1 MIALW
6 AGSVHGRDFATRNSS
21 IDRTR
26 TYIIIL
32 INPIFLAFGGVDKMG
47 SKEFSE
53 RWLVNGIQE
62 DYKNW
67 LPRGVVGH
75 QKASRIFIE
84 SPTGTGK
91 SSFVLNKLF
100 PFAAENN
107 YNVLYL
113 TNRSALNQ
121 QMRNT
126 VAQKLEGK
134 EEIKKDE
141 VDFYL
146 PGSFCRLTVIN
157 YQAISLNPTALETF
171 LNDYAYIVFDEAHF
185 FIEDSLFNAK
195 TGLLLKSVL
204 DALPDAV
211 WIFLSATLDG
221 SEELLLAAADK
232 IQPNN
237 LVDANLNKVV
247 FKEHCIVYK
256 NNYQSAVYT
265 PSFFRGIDD
274 LMPVIN
280 RTMGEKWLI
289 FVSSI
294 QRGKALQQRI
304 KKETGRKAV
313 FLSSE
318 NKADKRWKTLS
329 TEERYDEDVLI
340 TTKVLDNGVNISDKG
355 VRHIVIPFCD
365 QTEFMQMLGRR
376 RTDEGERVCL
386 YVEVPT
392 IQKINTLRHGVA
404 AKRNAINRVNSV
416 NRCNLNKRNALLAK
430 MWEAGRKDINSLFYI
445 NEAGDLVPNFLAEKK
460 LKQLSDF
467 YGTLAAHYKEGA
479 CYEKTVLTWIK
490 MEDSE
495 PVYLGQIGSEDI
507 IGFLSHWDGEKIQM
521 AEWENF
527 YKEFERLYGQE
538 CRNRFPIDSAEY
550 QKAFSVRKAPPRR
563 KSTVNRQ
570 MQILGLP
577 YKLNKE
583 NNCWV
588 LHKQKLQ

>member
-47 SKEFSE
+47 IKEFSE
-53 RWLVNGIQE
+53 RWLVNGIEE

-67 LPRGVVGH
+67 LPRGVERH

-91 SSFVLNKLF
+91 SSFVLDKLF
-100 PFAAENN
+100 PFAAEKN
-107 YNVLYL
+107 YNILYL
-113 TNRSALNQ
+113 ANRSALNQ
-121 QMRNT
+121 QIRNA
-126 VAQKLEGK
+126 VARKLKVK
-134 EEIKKDE
+134 EKIKKDE
-141 VDFYL
+141 ATFYL
-146 PGSFCRLTVIN
+146 PESFCCLTVIN
-157 YQAISLNPTALETF
+157 YQAISLDSTALETF
-171 LNDYAYIVFDEAHF
+171 LSDYAYIVFDEAHF
-185 FIEDSLFNAK
+185 FVEDSLFNAK

-204 DALPDAV
+204 DASPDAV

-237 LVDANLNKVV
+237 LIDANLNKLVLRD
-247 FKEHCIVYK
+247 HRIVYK

-280 RTMGEKWLI
+280 RTVGEKWLI

-318 NKADKRWKTLS
+318 NKAGKRWEMLS
-329 TEERYDEDVLI
+329 AEERYDEDVLI
-340 TTKVLDNGVNISDKG
+340 ATKVLDNGVNIRDED

-365 QTEFMQMLGRR
+365 RTEFMQMLGRR
-376 RTDEGERVCL
+376 RTHEGERVCL

-392 IQKINTLRHGVA
+392 IQKINTLRHGVET
-404 AKRNAINRVNSV
+404 KRKAINGVNG
-416 NRCNLNKRNALLAK
+416 CAPNKKKALLAK

-445 NEAGDLVPNFLAEKK
+445 NKAGNLTSNFLAEEK

-467 YGTLAAHYKEGA
+467 YGTLAVRYKEGA

-495 PVYLGQIGSEDI
+495 PVYLGQTASEDI
-507 IGFLSHWDGEKIQM
+507 IGFLSRWEGEKIQM
-521 AEWENF
+521 VEWENF
-527 YKEFERLYGQE
+527 YREFERLYNQE

-550 QKAFSVRKAPPRR
+550 QKAVSVRKAPPRR

-588 LHKQKLQ
+588 LYKQK

>member
-1 MIALW
+1 ME
-6 AGSVHGRDFATRNSS
+6 V
-21 IDRTR
+21 RT
-26 TYIIIL
+26 
-32 INPIFLAFGGVDKMG
+32 FC
-47 SKEFSE
+47 E

-67 LPRGVVGH
+67 LPRGVERH

-91 SSFVLNKLF
+91 SSFVLDKLF
-100 PFAAENN
+100 PFAAEKN
-107 YNVLYL
+107 YNILYL
-113 TNRSALNQ
+113 ANRSALNQ
-121 QMRNT
+121 QIKNAAAR
-126 VAQKLEGK
+126 KLEVKGK
-134 EEIKKDE
+134 IKKDE
-141 VDFYL
+141 ATFYL
-146 PGSFCRLTVIN
+146 PGSFCCLTVIN
-157 YQAISLNPTALETF
+157 YQAISLNPMALKMF
-171 LNDYAYIVFDEAHF
+171 LSNYTYIVFDEAHF

-204 DALPDAV
+204 NESPDAV

-237 LVDANLNKVV
+237 LIDANLNKVV
-247 FKEHCIVYK
+247 FRDHCIVYK
-256 NNYQSAVYT
+256 NDYQSAVYT

-280 RTMGEKWLI
+280 RTAGEKWLI
-289 FVSSI
+289 FISSI

-376 RTDEGERVCL
+376 RTAEGERVYL

-392 IQKINTLRHGVA
+392 IQKVNTLRHGVET
-404 AKRNAINRVNSV
+404 KQNAINGVKRCAP
-416 NRCNLNKRNALLAK
+416 NRRNALLAK

-445 NEAGDLVPNFLAEKK
+445 NETGNLTPNFLAEKK

-467 YGTLAAHYKEGA
+467 YSTLAAHYKEGA

-490 MEDSE
+490 MEKSE
-495 PVYLGQIGSEDI
+495 PVYLGQTVSEGI
-507 IGFLSHWDGEKIQM
+507 IGFLSHWEGEKIQM
-521 AEWENF
+521 VEWENF
-527 YKEFERLYGQE
+527 YKEFEHLYNQE

-550 QKAFSVRKAPPRR
+550 QKAVSVRKAPPRR
-563 KSTVNRQ
+563 KSTVNHQ

-577 YKLNKE
+577 YELNKE

-588 LHKQKLQ
+588 LYKQK

>member
-1 MIALW
+1 ME
-6 AGSVHGRDFATRNSS
+6 V
-21 IDRTR
+21 RT
-26 TYIIIL
+26 
-32 INPIFLAFGGVDKMG
+32 FC
-47 SKEFSE
+47 E
-53 RWLVNGIQE
+53 RWLVNGIEE

-67 LPRGVVGH
+67 LPRGVERH

-91 SSFVLNKLF
+91 SSFILDKLF
-100 PFAAENN
+100 PFAAESN

-113 TNRSALNQ
+113 ANRSALNQ
-121 QMRNT
+121 QIKNALAR
-126 VAQKLEGK
+126 KLEVKGK
-134 EEIKKDE
+134 IKKDE
-141 VDFYL
+141 ATFYL
-146 PGSFCRLTVIN
+146 PGSFCYLTVIN
-157 YQAISLNPTALETF
+157 YQAISLNPMALKMF
-171 LNDYAYIVFDEAHF
+171 LSDYTYIVFDEAHF
-185 FIEDSLFNAK
+185 FAEDSLFNAK
-195 TGLLLKSVL
+195 TGLLLKLVL
-204 DALPDAV
+204 NESPDAV

-221 SEELLLAAADK
+221 SEDLLLTAADK

-237 LVDANLNKVV
+237 LIDANLNKVV
-247 FKEHCIVYK
+247 FRDHCIVYK

-280 RTMGEKWLI
+280 RTAGEKWLI
-289 FVSSI
+289 FISSI

-376 RTDEGERVCL
+376 RTDEGERVYL

-392 IQKINTLRHGVA
+392 IQKVNTLRHGVET
-404 AKRNAINRVNSV
+404 KRNAINGVK
-416 NRCNLNKRNALLAK
+416 RCAPNKRNALLAK

-445 NEAGDLVPNFLAEKK
+445 NETGNLTPNFLAEKK

-467 YGTLAAHYKEGA
+467 YSTLAAHYKEGA

-490 MEDSE
+490 MEKSE
-495 PVYLGQIGSEDI
+495 LVYLGQTVSEGI
-507 IGFLSHWDGEKIQM
+507 IGFLSHWEGEKIQVV
-521 AEWENF
+521 EWENF
-527 YKEFERLYGQE
+527 YKEFERLYNQE
-538 CRNRFPIDSAEY
+538 CRNRFPIDSTEY
-550 QKAFSVRKAPPRR
+550 QKAVSVRKAPPRR

-588 LHKQKLQ
+588 LHKQK

>member
-1 MIALW
+1 ME
-6 AGSVHGRDFATRNSS
+6 V
-21 IDRTR
+21 RT
-26 TYIIIL
+26 
-32 INPIFLAFGGVDKMG
+32 FC
-47 SKEFSE
+47 E

-67 LPRGVVGH
+67 LPRGVERH

-91 SSFVLNKLF
+91 SSFILDKLF
-100 PFAAENN
+100 PFAAESN
-107 YNVLYL
+107 YNILYL
-113 TNRSALNQ
+113 ANRSALNQ
-121 QMRNT
+121 QIKNALAR
-126 VAQKLEGK
+126 KLEVKGK
-134 EEIKKDE
+134 IKKDE
-141 VDFYL
+141 ATFYL
-146 PGSFCRLTVIN
+146 PGSFCCLTVIN
-157 YQAISLNPTALETF
+157 YQAISLNPMALKMF
-171 LNDYAYIVFDEAHF
+171 LSDYAYIVFDEAHF
-185 FIEDSLFNAK
+185 FVEDSLFNAK

-204 DALPDAV
+204 NESPDAV

-221 SEELLLAAADK
+221 SEDLLLTAADK
-232 IQPNN
+232 VQPNN
-237 LVDANLNKVV
+237 LIDANLNKVV
-247 FKEHCIVYK
+247 FRDHCIVYK
-256 NNYQSAVYT
+256 NNHQSAVYT

-280 RTMGEKWLI
+280 RTAGEKWLI
-289 FVSSI
+289 FISSI

-318 NKADKRWKTLS
+318 NKAGKRWEMLS
-329 TEERYDEDVLI
+329 AEERYDEDVLI
-340 TTKVLDNGVNISDKG
+340 ATKVLDNGVNIRDED

-376 RTDEGERVCL
+376 RTHEGERVCL

-392 IQKINTLRHGVA
+392 IQKINTLRHGVET
-404 AKRNAINRVNSV
+404 KRKAINGVKRCAP
-416 NRCNLNKRNALLAK
+416 NRRNALLAK
-430 MWEAGRKDINSLFYI
+430 MWETGRKDINSLFYI
-445 NEAGDLVPNFLAEKK
+445 NEAGNLTPNFLAEKK

-467 YGTLAAHYKEGA
+467 YSTLAAHYKEGA

-490 MEDSE
+490 MEKSE
-495 PVYLGQIGSEDI
+495 PVYLGQTVSEGI
-507 IGFLSHWDGEKIQM
+507 IGFLSHWEGEKIQM

-527 YKEFERLYGQE
+527 YKEFECLYDQE

-550 QKAFSVRKAPPRR
+550 QKAFSVRKAPSRR

-588 LHKQKLQ
+588 LHKQK

>member
-1 MIALW
+1 ME
-6 AGSVHGRDFATRNSS
+6 V
-21 IDRTR
+21 RT
-26 TYIIIL
+26 
-32 INPIFLAFGGVDKMG
+32 FC
-47 SKEFSE
+47 E
-53 RWLVNGIQE
+53 RWLINGIQE

-67 LPRGVVGH
+67 LPRGVERH

-91 SSFVLNKLF
+91 SSFILDKLF
-100 PFAAENN
+100 PFAAESN

-113 TNRSALNQ
+113 ANRSALNQ
-121 QMRNT
+121 QIKNALAR
-126 VAQKLEGK
+126 KLEVKGK
-134 EEIKKDE
+134 IKKDE
-141 VDFYL
+141 ATFYL
-146 PGSFCRLTVIN
+146 PGSFCCLTVIN
-157 YQAISLNPTALETF
+157 YQAISLNPMALKMF
-171 LNDYAYIVFDEAHF
+171 LSDYAYIVFDEAHF

-195 TGLLLKSVL
+195 TGLLLKSIL
-204 DALPDAV
+204 NESPDAV

-221 SEELLLAAADK
+221 SEDLLLTAADK

-237 LVDANLNKVV
+237 LIDANLNKVV
-247 FKEHCIVYK
+247 FRDHCIVYK

-280 RTMGEKWLI
+280 RTAGEKWLI
-289 FVSSI
+289 FISSI

-376 RTDEGERVCL
+376 RTAEGERVYL

-392 IQKINTLRHGVA
+392 IQKVNTLRHGVET
-404 AKRNAINRVNSV
+404 KRNAINGVKRCAP
-416 NRCNLNKRNALLAK
+416 NRRNALLAK

-445 NEAGDLVPNFLAEKK
+445 NETGNLTPNFLAEKK

-490 MEDSE
+490 MEKSE
-495 PVYLGQIGSEDI
+495 PAYLGQTVSEGI
-507 IGFLSHWDGEKIQM
+507 IGFLSHWEGEKIQM

-527 YKEFERLYGQE
+527 YKEFECLYDQE

-550 QKAFSVRKAPPRR
+550 QKAVSVRKAPPRR
-563 KSTVNRQ
+563 KSTVNHQ

-588 LHKQKLQ
+588 LHKQK

>member
-1 MIALW
+1 ME
-6 AGSVHGRDFATRNSS
+6 V
-21 IDRTR
+21 RT
-26 TYIIIL
+26 
-32 INPIFLAFGGVDKMG
+32 FC
-47 SKEFSE
+47 E

-67 LPRGVVGH
+67 LPRGVERH

-91 SSFVLNKLF
+91 SSFVLDKLF

-113 TNRSALNQ
+113 ANRFALNQ
-121 QMRNT
+121 QIKNALAR
-126 VAQKLEGK
+126 KLEVKGK
-134 EEIKKDE
+134 IKKDE
-141 VDFYL
+141 ATFYL
-146 PGSFCRLTVIN
+146 PESFCCLTVIN
-157 YQAISLNPTALETF
+157 YQAISLDSTALETF
-171 LNDYAYIVFDEAHF
+171 LSDYAYIVFDEAHF
-185 FIEDSLFNAK
+185 FVEDSLFNAK

-204 DALPDAV
+204 DASPDAV

-237 LVDANLNKVV
+237 LIDANLNKLVLRD
-247 FKEHCIVYK
+247 HRIVYK

-280 RTMGEKWLI
+280 RTVGEKWLI

-318 NKADKRWKTLS
+318 NKAGKRWEMLS
-329 TEERYDEDVLI
+329 AEERYDEDVLI
-340 TTKVLDNGVNISDKG
+340 ATKVLDNGVNIRDED

-365 QTEFMQMLGRR
+365 RTEFMQMLGRR
-376 RTDEGERVCL
+376 RTHEGERVCL

-392 IQKINTLRHGVA
+392 IQKINTLRHGVET
-404 AKRNAINRVNSV
+404 KRKAINGVNG
-416 NRCNLNKRNALLAK
+416 CAPNKKNALLAK

-445 NEAGDLVPNFLAEKK
+445 NKDGNLTSNFLAEKK

-467 YGTLAAHYKEGA
+467 YGMLAAHYKEGA

-490 MEDSE
+490 MEKSE
-495 PVYLGQIGSEDI
+495 PVYLGQTASEDI
-507 IGFLSHWDGEKIQM
+507 IGFLSRWEGEKIRM

-550 QKAFSVRKAPPRR
+550 QKAFSVRKAPSRR
-563 KSTVNRQ
+563 KSTVNCQ

-577 YKLNKE
+577 YELNKE

-588 LHKQKLQ
+588 LHKQK

>member
-1 MIALW
+1 MA
-6 AGSVHGRDFATRNSS
+6 V
-21 IDRTR
+21 RT
-26 TYIIIL
+26 
-32 INPIFLAFGGVDKMG
+32 FC
-47 SKEFSE
+47 E
-53 RWLVNGIQE
+53 RWLVNGIEE

-67 LPRGVVGH
+67 LPRGVERH

-91 SSFVLNKLF
+91 SSFVLDKLF
-100 PFAAENN
+100 PFAAEKN
-107 YNVLYL
+107 YNILYL
-113 TNRSALNQ
+113 ANRSALNQ
-121 QMRNT
+121 QIRNA
-126 VAQKLEGK
+126 VARKLKVK
-134 EEIKKDE
+134 EKIKKDE
-141 VDFYL
+141 ATFYL
-146 PGSFCRLTVIN
+146 PESFCCLTVIN
-157 YQAISLNPTALETF
+157 YQAISLDSTALETF
-171 LNDYAYIVFDEAHF
+171 LSDYAYIVFDEAHF
-185 FIEDSLFNAK
+185 FVEDSLFNAK

-204 DALPDAV
+204 DASPDAV

-237 LVDANLNKVV
+237 LIDANLNKLVLRD
-247 FKEHCIVYK
+247 HRIVYK

-280 RTMGEKWLI
+280 RTVGEKWLI

-318 NKADKRWKTLS
+318 NKAGKRWEMLS
-329 TEERYDEDVLI
+329 AEERYDEDVLI
-340 TTKVLDNGVNISDKG
+340 ATKVLDNGVNIRDED

-365 QTEFMQMLGRR
+365 RTEFMQMLGRR
-376 RTDEGERVCL
+376 RTHEGERVCL

-392 IQKINTLRHGVA
+392 IQKINTLRHGVET
-404 AKRNAINRVNSV
+404 KRKAINGVNG
-416 NRCNLNKRNALLAK
+416 CAPNKKKALLAK

-445 NEAGDLVPNFLAEKK
+445 NKAGNLTSNFLAEEK

-467 YGTLAAHYKEGA
+467 YGTLAVRYKEGA

-495 PVYLGQIGSEDI
+495 PVYLGQTASEDI
-507 IGFLSHWDGEKIQM
+507 IGFLSRWEGEKIQM
-521 AEWENF
+521 VEWENF
-527 YKEFERLYGQE
+527 YREFERLYNQE

-550 QKAFSVRKAPPRR
+550 QKAVSVRKAPPRR
-563 KSTVNRQ
+563 KSTVNHQ

-588 LHKQKLQ
+588 LHKQK

>member
-1 MIALW
+1 ME
-6 AGSVHGRDFATRNSS
+6 VKPFC
-21 IDRTR
+21 
-26 TYIIIL
+26 
-32 INPIFLAFGGVDKMG
+32 
-47 SKEFSE
+47 E
-53 RWLVNGIQE
+53 RWLADGIKD
-62 DYKNW
+62 DYQNW
-67 LPRGVVGH
+67 LPRGGVRR
-75 QKASRIFIE
+75 QKASCIFVE

-91 SSFVLNKLF
+91 TSFVLDKLF
-100 PFAAENN
+100 PFAAAKNC
-107 YNVLYL
+107 NVLYL
-113 TNRSALNQ
+113 ANRSALNQ
-121 QMRNT
+121 QMRNA
-126 VAQKLEGK
+126 VARKWEVKGK
-134 EEIKKDE
+134 IKKDE
-141 VDFYL
+141 ATFYL
-146 PGSFCRLTVIN
+146 PESFCCLTVIN
-157 YQAISLNPTALETF
+157 YQAISLEPMALKTF
-171 LNDYAYIVFDEAHF
+171 LSDYAYIVFDEAHF
-185 FIEDSLFNAK
+185 FVEDSLFNAK

-204 DALPDAV
+204 DASPDAV

-237 LVDANLNKVV
+237 GIDDNLNKVV
-247 FKEHCIVYK
+247 FREHCVVYK

-280 RTMGEKWLI
+280 RTVGEKWLI

-318 NKADKRWKTLS
+318 NKAGKRWEMLS
-329 TEERYDEDVLI
+329 AEERYDEDVLI
-340 TTKVLDNGVNISDKG
+340 TTKVLDNGVNISDEG

-376 RTDEGERVCL
+376 RTAEGERVCL

-392 IQKINTLRHGVA
+392 IQKINTLRHGVE
-404 AKRNAINRVNSV
+404 AKRNAINGVK
-416 NRCNLNKRNALLAK
+416 RCTPYKRNALLAK

-445 NEAGDLVPNFLAEKK
+445 NEAGNLVSNFLAEKK

-495 PVYLGQIGSEDI
+495 PVYLGQTVSEDI
-507 IGFLSHWDGEKIQM
+507 IGFLSHWEGEKIQM

-550 QKAFSVRKAPPRR
+550 QKAFSVRKAPSRR
-563 KSTVNRQ
+563 KSTMNHQ
-570 MQILGLP
+570 LQILGLP

-588 LHKQKLQ
+588 LYKAK

>member
-1 MIALW
+1 ME
-6 AGSVHGRDFATRNSS
+6 V
-21 IDRTR
+21 RT
-26 TYIIIL
+26 
-32 INPIFLAFGGVDKMG
+32 FC
-47 SKEFSE
+47 E
-53 RWLVNGIQE
+53 RWLINGIQE

-67 LPRGVVGH
+67 LPRGVERH

-91 SSFVLNKLF
+91 SSFILDKLF
-100 PFAAENN
+100 PFAAESN

-113 TNRSALNQ
+113 ANRSALNQ
-121 QMRNT
+121 QIKNALAR
-126 VAQKLEGK
+126 KLEVKGK
-134 EEIKKDE
+134 IKKDE
-141 VDFYL
+141 ATFYL
-146 PGSFCRLTVIN
+146 PGSFCCLTVIN
-157 YQAISLNPTALETF
+157 YQAISLNPMALKMF
-171 LNDYAYIVFDEAHF
+171 LSDYAYIVFDEAHF

-195 TGLLLKSVL
+195 TGLLLKSIL
-204 DALPDAV
+204 NESPDAV

-221 SEELLLAAADK
+221 SEDLLLTAADK

-237 LVDANLNKVV
+237 LIDANLNKVV
-247 FKEHCIVYK
+247 FRDHCIVYK

-280 RTMGEKWLI
+280 RTAGEKWLI
-289 FVSSI
+289 FISSI

-304 KKETGRKAV
+304 KKETGCKAV

-376 RTDEGERVCL
+376 RTAEGERVYL

-392 IQKINTLRHGVA
+392 IQKVNTLRHGVET
-404 AKRNAINRVNSV
+404 KRNAINGVKRCAP
-416 NRCNLNKRNALLAK
+416 NRRNALLAK

-445 NEAGDLVPNFLAEKK
+445 NETGNLTPNFLAEKK

-467 YGTLAAHYKEGA
+467 YSTLAAHYKEGA

-490 MEDSE
+490 MEKSE
-495 PVYLGQIGSEDI
+495 PVYLGQTVSEGI
-507 IGFLSHWDGEKIQM
+507 IGFLSHWEGEKIQM
-521 AEWENF
+521 VEWENF
-527 YKEFERLYGQE
+527 YKEFECLYDQE

-550 QKAFSVRKAPPRR
+550 QKAVSVRKAPPRR
-563 KSTVNRQ
+563 KSTVNHQ

-588 LHKQKLQ
+588 LHKQK

>member
-21 IDRTR
+21 IDRKR

-67 LPRGVVGH
+67 LPRGVERH

-91 SSFVLNKLF
+91 SSFVLDKLF
-100 PFAAENN
+100 PFAAEKN
-107 YNVLYL
+107 YNILYL
-113 TNRSALNQ
+113 ANRSALNQ
-121 QMRNT
+121 QIRNA
-126 VAQKLEGK
+126 VARKLKVK
-134 EEIKKDE
+134 EKIKKDE
-141 VDFYL
+141 ATFYL
-146 PGSFCRLTVIN
+146 PESFCCLTVIN
-157 YQAISLNPTALETF
+157 YQAISLDSTALETF
-171 LNDYAYIVFDEAHF
+171 LSDYAYIVFDEAHF
-185 FIEDSLFNAK
+185 FVEDSLFNAK

-204 DALPDAV
+204 DASPDAV

-237 LVDANLNKVV
+237 LIDTNLNKLV
-247 FKEHCIVYK
+247 FRDHRIVYK

-280 RTMGEKWLI
+280 RTVGEKWLI

-318 NKADKRWKTLS
+318 NKAGKRWEMLS
-329 TEERYDEDVLI
+329 AEERYDEDVLI

-365 QTEFMQMLGRR
+365 RTEFMQMLGRR
-376 RTDEGERVCL
+376 RTHEGERVCL

-392 IQKINTLRHGVA
+392 IQKINTLRHGVET
-404 AKRNAINRVNSV
+404 KRKAINGVNGCAP
-416 NRCNLNKRNALLAK
+416 NRRNALLAK
-430 MWEAGRKDINSLFYI
+430 MWETGRKDINSLFYI
-445 NEAGDLVPNFLAEKK
+445 NEAGNLVPNFLAEKK

-467 YGTLAAHYKEGA
+467 YGMLAAHYKEGA

-490 MEDSE
+490 MEKSE
-495 PVYLGQIGSEDI
+495 PVYLGQTVSEGI
-507 IGFLSHWDGEKIQM
+507 IGFLSHWEGEKIQM
-521 AEWENF
+521 VEWENF
-527 YKEFERLYGQE
+527 YKEFERLYNQE

-550 QKAFSVRKAPPRR
+550 QKAVSVRKAPPRR

-588 LHKQKLQ
+588 LHKQK

>member
-1 MIALW
+1 ME
-6 AGSVHGRDFATRNSS
+6 V
-21 IDRTR
+21 RT
-26 TYIIIL
+26 
-32 INPIFLAFGGVDKMG
+32 FC
-47 SKEFSE
+47 E
-53 RWLVNGIQE
+53 RWLVNGIEE

-67 LPRGVVGH
+67 LPRGVERH

-91 SSFVLNKLF
+91 SSFILDKLF
-100 PFAAENN
+100 PFAAESN

-113 TNRSALNQ
+113 ANRSALNQ
-121 QMRNT
+121 QIKNALAR
-126 VAQKLEGK
+126 KLEVKGK
-134 EEIKKDE
+134 IKKDE
-141 VDFYL
+141 ATFYL
-146 PGSFCRLTVIN
+146 PGSFCYLTVIN
-157 YQAISLNPTALETF
+157 YQAISLNPMALKMF
-171 LNDYAYIVFDEAHF
+171 LSDYTYIVFDEAHF
-185 FIEDSLFNAK
+185 FVEDSLFNAK
-195 TGLLLKSVL
+195 TGLLLKLVL
-204 DALPDAV
+204 NESPDAV

-221 SEELLLAAADK
+221 SEDLLLTAADK

-237 LVDANLNKVV
+237 LIDANLNKVV
-247 FKEHCIVYK
+247 FRDHCIVYK

-280 RTMGEKWLI
+280 RTAGEKWLI
-289 FVSSI
+289 FISSI

-376 RTDEGERVCL
+376 RTDEGERVYL

-392 IQKINTLRHGVA
+392 IQKVNTLRHGVET
-404 AKRNAINRVNSV
+404 KRNAINGVK
-416 NRCNLNKRNALLAK
+416 RCAPNKRNALLAK

-445 NEAGDLVPNFLAEKK
+445 NETGNLTPNFLAEKK

-467 YGTLAAHYKEGA
+467 YSTLAAHYKEGA

-490 MEDSE
+490 MEKSE
-495 PVYLGQIGSEDI
+495 LVYLGQTVSEGI
-507 IGFLSHWDGEKIQM
+507 IGFLSHWEGEKIQVV
-521 AEWENF
+521 EWENF
-527 YKEFERLYGQE
+527 YKEFERLYNQE
-538 CRNRFPIDSAEY
+538 CRNRFPIDSTEY
-550 QKAFSVRKAPPRR
+550 QKAVSVRKAPPRR

-588 LHKQKLQ
+588 LHKQK

>member
-1 MIALW
+1 
-6 AGSVHGRDFATRNSS
+6 
-21 IDRTR
+21 
-26 TYIIIL
+26 
-32 INPIFLAFGGVDKMG
+32 MG
-47 SKEFSE
+47 IKEFSE
-53 RWLVNGIQE
+53 RWLVNGIEE

-67 LPRGVVGH
+67 QPRGVVSH

-91 SSFVLNKLF
+91 SSFVLDKLF
-100 PFAAENN
+100 PFAAEKN
-107 YNVLYL
+107 YNILYL
-113 TNRSALNQ
+113 ANRSALNQ
-121 QMRNT
+121 QIRNA
-126 VAQKLEGK
+126 VARKLKVK
-134 EEIKKDE
+134 EKIKKDE
-141 VDFYL
+141 ATFYL
-146 PGSFCRLTVIN
+146 PESFCCLTVIN
-157 YQAISLNPTALETF
+157 YQAISLDSTALETF
-171 LNDYAYIVFDEAHF
+171 LSDYAYIVFDEAHF
-185 FIEDSLFNAK
+185 FVEDSLFNAK

-204 DALPDAV
+204 DASPDAV

-237 LVDANLNKVV
+237 LIDANLNKLVLRD
-247 FKEHCIVYK
+247 HHIVYK

-280 RTMGEKWLI
+280 RTVGEKWLI

-318 NKADKRWKTLS
+318 NKAGKRWEMLS
-329 TEERYDEDVLI
+329 AEERYDEDVLI
-340 TTKVLDNGVNISDKG
+340 ATKVLDNGVNIRDED

-365 QTEFMQMLGRR
+365 RTEFMQMLGRR
-376 RTDEGERVCL
+376 RTHEGERVCL

-392 IQKINTLRHGVA
+392 IQKINTLRHGVET
-404 AKRNAINRVNSV
+404 KRKAINGVNG
-416 NRCNLNKRNALLAK
+416 CAPNKKKALLAK

-445 NEAGDLVPNFLAEKK
+445 NKAGNLTSNFLAEEK

-467 YGTLAAHYKEGA
+467 YGTLAVRYKEGA

-495 PVYLGQIGSEDI
+495 PVYLGQTASEDI
-507 IGFLSHWDGEKIQM
+507 IGFLSRWEGEKIQM
-521 AEWENF
+521 VEWENF
-527 YKEFERLYGQE
+527 YREFERLYNQE

-550 QKAFSVRKAPPRR
+550 QKAVSVRKAPPRR

-577 YKLNKE
+577 YKLNKK

-588 LHKQKLQ
+588 LYKQK